1 MQRPS
6 SSSAVSS
13 RMYNEDAT
21 VLIDKNIEKIGIA
34 SECIIQ
40 HCDNIT
46 LKFEVMTVF
55 FADLDS

>member
-6 SSSAVSS
+6 SCSAVSS
-13 RMYNEDAT
+13 RMYNEDVT

-40 HCDNIT
+40 HCENIT
-46 LKFEVMTVF
+46 FEVMTLF